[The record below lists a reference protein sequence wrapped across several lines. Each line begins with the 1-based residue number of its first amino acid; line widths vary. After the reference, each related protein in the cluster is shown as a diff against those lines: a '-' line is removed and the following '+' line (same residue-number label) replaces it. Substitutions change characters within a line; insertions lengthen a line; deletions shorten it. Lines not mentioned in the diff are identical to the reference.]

1 MKSSD
6 YIDAIKERHSLRSD
20 YAASKLIGI
29 SPNRISNYRTN
40 RSDFDGDII
49 PRIAELLS
57 MDAAVIVADIAAA
70 RAKTTFERDA
80 FSRLAALA
88 RAATVAASVTV
99 ITVASAGFI
108 SGNDAY
114 TCRTLTDMLESVGDN
129 SRKRRKSGQPDEKTG
144 KSEVSDRPPKANFR
158 SIIRRTVEAFAG
170 VRMTGAAYRAWSH
183 AGLCIEG

>member
-1 MKSSD
+1 MKSSEYLD
-6 YIDAIKERHSLRSD
+6 TIRERLSLPSD
-20 YAASKLIGI
+20 YAVAKLLHV
-29 SPNRISNYRTN
+29 SQSRISNYRNDRT
-40 RSDFDGDII
+40 DFGPDII
-49 PRIAELLS
+49 PRIAELLD

-114 TCRTLTDMLESVGDN
+114 TCRTLTNLLETLGDN
-129 SRKRRKSGQPDEKTG
+129 SKKRRRPRQRHENAGNF
-144 KSEVSDRPPKANFR
+144 EVAERPPKAKIR
-158 SIIRRTVEAFAG
+158 SIFRRTATTFSG
-170 VRMTGAAYRAWSH
+170 VRMTGAARRAWSI
-183 AGLCIEG
+183 AG